1 MIKVVSGGKIV
12 VMMHLEAGST
22 GDDFRKREMV
32 VVFLEI
38 LSSVDGAL
46 LLVMMI

>member
-1 MIKVVSGGKIV
+1 M
-12 VMMHLEAGST
+12 VMMHFEAGST
-22 GDDFRKREMV
+22 GDDSRKREMV

-46 LLVMMI
+46 LLVMI